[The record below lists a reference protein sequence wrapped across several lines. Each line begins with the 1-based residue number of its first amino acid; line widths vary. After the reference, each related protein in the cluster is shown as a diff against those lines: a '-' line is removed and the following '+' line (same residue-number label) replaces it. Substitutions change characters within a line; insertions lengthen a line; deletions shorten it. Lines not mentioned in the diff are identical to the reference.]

1 MYVFIKDIIEETNS
15 YWHVQFFFDKKQA
28 NFEHIL
34 YPLHIKNKEKKI
46 IFKKNEQQQEDLS
59 EAIMKNRF
67 KGV

>member
-1 MYVFIKDIIEETNS
+1 MYVFIKYIIEETNS

-46 IFKKNEQQQEDLS
+46 IFKKNE
-59 EAIMKNRF
+59 
-67 KGV
+67 